1 MNLSG
6 IGKSMRQYPVLFVCG
21 GVVLLLLVL
30 LFMRGPKVNQY
41 DAALAELDVKWRNIQ
56 TNLERSTQLE
66 QEIEAIESG
75 LERIRG
81 RLMSVEDVAVNY
93 EFFYG
98 LERDSSV
105 TLVQFSQDK
114 ASDGEA
120 LPIGRKSLRHFSVIP
135 YDLQMRGTLPQL
147 LAFVESLERQD
158 YIVRIDLLR
167 ITRPLGQQ
175 LDFGLLEARMRCH
188 VLAHKHE

>member
-135 YDLQMRGTLPQL
+135 FDLQMRGTLPQL
-147 LAFVESLERQD
+147 LVFVESLERQD
-158 YIVRIDLLR
+158 YIVRIDFLR

>member
-30 LFMRGPKVNQY
+30 LFMRGPKANQY